1 MANKKTKEAIIAAQK
16 LEKFKNANKKLNLY
30 TYLGIGLIAVIVLTF
45 FVKWAGIY
53 NTDIKDYEV
62 SFSGFNA
69 LFAAFSGNYSSADK
83 TYGDIAVPFYYY
95 AAKYCKTLGALT
107 IVSAITLL
115 PALASQILTLAIK
128 KQFLN
133 VVSAALLVIEAI
145 VLIATF
151 ATALSMSG
159 SDILPIYCSGNPACS
174 IKSYAIVPAIAALGA
189 AVPHVIA
196 SVFYFRSRNILK

>member
-30 TYLGIGLIAVIVLTF
+30 TYIGIGLVAVAVLTF

-62 SFSGFNA
+62 SFSGFNT

-83 TYGDIAVPFYYY
+83 AYGDIAVPFYYY
-95 AAKYCKTLGALT
+95 AAKYIKTLGVFT
-107 IVSAITLL
+107 VISAIMLL
-115 PALASQILTLAIK
+115 PVLASQILTLALK
-128 KQFLN
+128 KQFFN
-133 VVSAALLVIEAI
+133 VVSAALLVIEAG
-145 VLIATF
+145 VLIAAF
-151 ATALSMSG
+151 ITALSMSG

-174 IKSYAIVPAIAALGA
+174 IKSFAIIPAIAALGA
-189 AVPHVIA
+189 AVPHVFA
-196 SVFYFRSRNILK
+196 SVFYLRSRNILK